1 MRAHS
6 AISYAAVV
14 VLGFGL
20 AACRR
25 GGSPEAIPS
34 AAATT
39 SDSSPTATA
48 LPDTPAAAPVPSP
61 LDLETAIAEVEEVRG
76 SNGGVATPPELRHY
90 PDTRRFLSLQMA
102 DAQEARLVVP
112 HDDAELIDM
121 IRTGKLVGL
130 APMTETY
137 LLYEV
142 GEDAKGDPL
151 VHFDAVTNKGVPLLP
166 SMEAVEEKTAELE
179 RGGAAGRAQKAVL
192 DAYYG
197 DPLRRE
203 QLFREYQVVAGYAA
217 ENGYSLSD
225 PDDRARL
232 QKHLLSHLRPEA
244 RDVLVKIAEA
254 YHRQFG
260 RRLPVTSVIRTERY
274 QHRLTGV
281 NPNAT
286 RVQIPPH
293 GTGEAFDIS
302 YKYMASDEQNFVM
315 DQIAQFEAEQKVE
328 ALRENRG
335 AIHVYAF
342 AGGDRPPE
350 PMVESARAMVDT
362 ARAELAEQG
371 RASKARVTAAK
382 KKARV
387 AKARA
392 KATVKRTSSSPR
404 TRAQRRR

>member
-1 MRAHS
+1 
-6 AISYAAVV
+6 
-14 VLGFGL
+14 
-20 AACRR
+20 
-25 GGSPEAIPS
+25 
-34 AAATT
+34 
-39 SDSSPTATA
+39 
-48 LPDTPAAAPVPSP
+48 
-61 LDLETAIAEVEEVRG
+61 
-76 SNGGVATPPELRHY
+76 
-90 PDTRRFLSLQMA
+90 
-102 DAQEARLVVP
+102 
-112 HDDAELIDM
+112 
-121 IRTGKLVGL
+121 
-130 APMTETY
+130 
-137 LLYEV
+137 
-142 GEDAKGDPL
+142 
-151 VHFDAVTNKGVPLLP
+151 
-166 SMEAVEEKTAELE
+166 
-179 RGGAAGRAQKAVL
+179 
-192 DAYYG
+192 
-197 DPLRRE
+197 
-203 QLFREYQVVAGYAA
+203 
-217 ENGYSLSD
+217 
-225 PDDRARL
+225 
-232 QKHLLSHLRPEA
+232 
-244 RDVLVKIAEA
+244 VKIAEA